1 MVEATK
7 QISHD
12 GMKLCYNM
20 RLRRIH
26 RLRPF
31 GDFSSG
37 LRKVGEMTS
46 RGRCG
51 FFI

>member
-20 RLRRIH
+20 RHGIPSVNDQL
-26 RLRPF
+26 L
-31 GDFSSG
+31 GKETG
-37 LRKVGEMTS
+37 LCVLIARKAT
-46 RGRCG
+46 
-51 FFI
+51 